1 MKRSRA
7 CVSILLQALEFQR
20 RRRACTWKFTTGA
33 RRNSA
38 VPRDRACLFQSH
50 WLDDIST
57 GEADAAGIAV
67 SAVGSVLLLTGL
79 ISRRLL
85 AGRVILTLALL
96 FVVFV
101 SVADLVGLKPDG
113 FRTSNV
119 LHHWSSDLGWTLTLT
134 VAATLICA
142 VLSLSCLFTGRLD

>member
-1 MKRSRA
+1 
-7 CVSILLQALEFQR
+7 
-20 RRRACTWKFTTGA
+20 
-33 RRNSA
+33 
-38 VPRDRACLFQSH
+38 VPFLVTVLVLFQSH
-50 WLDDIST
+50 WLDDILT

-67 SAVGSVLLLTGL
+67 SAVGSLLLLTGL

-101 SVADLVGLKPDG
+101 SVADLVGMKPDG
-113 FRTSNV
+113 SRTSNV

-142 VLSLSCLFTGRLD
+142 VLSLSCLFTGRLEGHTAAAARDQHRIIHE

>member
-1 MKRSRA
+1 MPFL
-7 CVSILLQALEFQR
+7 VTVL
-20 RRRACTWKFTTGA
+20 
-33 RRNSA
+33 
-38 VPRDRACLFQSH
+38 VLFQSH
-50 WLDDIST
+50 WLDDILT

-67 SAVGSVLLLTGL
+67 SAVGSLLLLTGL

-101 SVADLVGLKPDG
+101 SVADLVGMKPDG
-113 FRTSNV
+113 SRTSNV

-142 VLSLSCLFTGRLD
+142 VLSLSCLFTGRLALEAAQK